1 MIARQSDKDKEERDT
16 EMSTESSNEPTS
28 RAWRISKETAAVIA
42 GIGTLLSG
50 IAAIGLHFRDPPQT
64 HETASAQPEQHP
76 LGGIS
81 KPQDDRKARPHT
93 PLSLPR
99 RETTPPSSETKPPAR
114 AYNEKYINT
123 DAVRAKDKPNISVFV
138 RLPEPSPLNALQ
150 NAVQRSLRQR
160 GDNVVSIFR
169 EPFAK
174 EDLDIQLFQGNPTLA
189 KRLELRK
196 YCDMVLL
203 GLVTFRGPP
212 QDQNHSGLYMREAI
226 LNLHAISAD
235 TGEVLDDIEITAKG
249 RGLDADAST
258 GDALQALEGN
268 IEEKVRE
275 WARI

>member
-1 MIARQSDKDKEERDT
+1 
-16 EMSTESSNEPTS
+16 MSTESSNEPTS
-28 RAWRISKETAAVIA
+28 RAWRISKETAGWIG
-42 GIGTLLSG
+42 GIGAFLSG
-50 IAAIGLHFRDPPQT
+50 IAALGLHFRDPSQT
-64 HETASAQPEQHP
+64 REPPSAQSEQHSPGGTGTGRETAA
-76 LGGIS
+76 
-81 KPQDDRKARPHT
+81 
-93 PLSLPR
+93 
-99 RETTPPSSETKPPAR
+99 PPAEAPSAIDDPGKAKKKLPAP

-123 DAVRAKDKPNISVFV
+123 GAVRAEDKPNFSVFV
-138 RLPEPSPLNALQ
+138 RLPELSPLNPLQ
-150 NAVQRSLRQR
+150 SAVQRSLRQR

-174 EDLDIQLFQGNPTLA
+174 EDLDLQLFQGNPTLA

-203 GLVTFRGPP
+203 GVVTFRGPP

-226 LNLHAISAD
+226 LNLHAIAPD

-258 GDALQALEGN
+258 RDALQALEGS
-268 IEEKVRE
+268 IEERVRE